1 MCEISARKYI
11 IFVPFC
17 GLSRILERNFI
28 AIMLMVLPLGEAREE
43 IMHNAQNSVIGT
55 QSIPLSVA
63 LGRVLAERV
72 AADAD
77 LPAFCRSA
85 VDGFAV
91 RAEDTFGA
99 SAAIPALLRQ
109 AGEVKMGERSAF
121 LLQSGECAVVWTGG
135 ELPSGADAMV
145 MLEDTQPLPGGMVA
159 VETASAPGRHVV
171 FRGDDVKQGEALLT
185 AGTKIGAREI
195 GLLAAFGVTNVLVN
209 EKPRVHILSTGDELI
224 DPSETPKGG
233 QIRDINGDMLTAAC
247 IEAGAEAKF
256 FGRIADDEDALLSAM
271 QSALTDCDLLLLSGG
286 SSAGAKDAAER
297 CIGKLGTLLFHG
309 LALKPGKPTL
319 AGEIDGK
326 PVICLPGH
334 PAAAYLVF
342 HALVRP
348 LIASLA
354 GCELRERTSLA
365 RMAQAIPSNHGR
377 EELLLVR
384 LTEDGMAEPI
394 AAKSGLVLP
403 LTRADGYVVI
413 PREAEGLGKDALV
426 SVVLF

>member
-1 MCEISARKYI
+1 
-11 IFVPFC
+11 
-17 GLSRILERNFI
+17 
-28 AIMLMVLPLGEAREE
+28 MLKVLPLFEAREKL
-43 IMHNAQNSVIGT
+43 MHNAQKSVLRVQT
-55 QSIPLSVA
+55 IPLSHA
-63 LGRVLAERV
+63 LGSVLAGGI

-85 VDGFAV
+85 MDGFAV
-91 RAEDTFGA
+91 CAADTFGS
-99 SAAIPALLRQ
+99 SAAMPALLRQ
-109 AGEVKMGERSAF
+109 AGEVRMGERAAF
-121 LLQSGECAVVWTGG
+121 SLQSGECAVVWTGG
-135 ELPSGADAMV
+135 ELPAGADAMV
-145 MLEDTQPLPGGMVA
+145 MLEDAQTLPGGMIA
-159 VETASAPGRHVV
+159 VESPSAPGRHVV
-171 FRGDDVKQGEALLT
+171 FRGDDVKLGEPLLN
-185 AGTKIGAREI
+185 AGTRIGAREI
-195 GLLAAFGVTNVLVN
+195 GLLAAFGVTKVLVN
-209 EKPRVHILSTGDELI
+209 DKPRVHILSTGDELI
-224 DPSETPKGG
+224 DPAATPEGG

-247 IEAGAEAKF
+247 TEVGAEARF
-256 FGRIADDEDALLSAM
+256 FGRVADDEDALLHAM
-271 QSALTDCDLLLLSGG
+271 KSALTDCDLLLVSGG

-297 CIGKLGTLLFHG
+297 CIARLGTLLFHG

-354 GCELRERTSLA
+354 GYELRERTSLA

-384 LTEDGMAEPI
+384 LTEDGKAEPI

-413 PREAEGLGKDALV
+413 PREAEGLGKDSLV

>member
-1 MCEISARKYI
+1 MWSDQ
-11 IFVPFC
+11 
-17 GLSRILERNFI
+17 RIAKGILI
-28 AIMLMVLPLGEAREE
+28 AIMLQVLSLDEARAKLMIYAKKREQ
-43 IMHNAQNSVIGT
+43 NAQEATGSG
-55 QSIPLSVA
+55 A
-63 LGRVLAERV
+63 LGRVLAADLV
-72 AADAD
+72 ANAD

-91 RAEDTFGA
+91 HAADTFGA
-99 SAAIPALLRQ
+99 SAAMPALLRL
-109 AGEVKMGERSAF
+109 AGEVKMGERAMYS
-121 LLQSGECAVVWTGG
+121 LQSSDCAVVWTGG

-145 MLEDTQPLPGGMVA
+145 MLEDAQTLPGGMIA
-159 VETASAPGRHVV
+159 VESPSAPGRHVV
-171 FRGDDVKQGEALLT
+171 FRGDDIKQGDPLLT
-185 AGTKIGAREI
+185 AGTRIGSREI
-195 GLLAAFGVTNVLVN
+195 GLLAATGMSQVSVYTR
-209 EKPRVHILSTGDELI
+209 PRVHILSTGDELV
-224 DPSETPKGG
+224 DPSETPNDG

-256 FGRIADDEDALLSAM
+256 FGRVADDEDALLDAM
-271 QSALTDCDLLLLSGG
+271 RTALTNCDLLLLSGG

-297 CIGKLGTLLFHG
+297 CIAKLGTLLFHG

-319 AGEIDGK
+319 AGEVGGK

-348 LIASLA
+348 LITALSGTQLQDRA
-354 GCELRERTSLA
+354 IPV

-384 LTEDGMAEPI
+384 LMADGMAEPI

-413 PREAEGLGKDALV
+413 PREAEGLGENALV
-426 SVVLF
+426 RVVMF

>member
-1 MCEISARKYI
+1 
-11 IFVPFC
+11 
-17 GLSRILERNFI
+17 
-28 AIMLMVLPLGEAREE
+28 MLKVLPLFEAREKL
-43 IMHNAQNSVIGT
+43 MHNAQKSGLRV
-55 QSIPLSVA
+55 QKIPLSHA
-63 LGRVLAERV
+63 LGRVLAGGI

-109 AGEVKMGERSAF
+109 AGEVKMGERAAF
-121 LLQSGECAVVWTGG
+121 PLKSGECAVVWTGG
-135 ELPSGADAMV
+135 ELPAGADAMV
-145 MLEDTQPLPGGMVA
+145 MLEDAQTLPGGMIA
-159 VETASAPGRHVV
+159 VESPSAPGRHVV
-171 FRGDDVKQGEALLT
+171 FRGDDVKLGEPLLN
-185 AGTKIGAREI
+185 AGTRIGAREI
-195 GLLAAFGVTNVLVN
+195 GLLAAFGVTKLLVN
-209 EKPRVHILSTGDELI
+209 DKPRVHILSTGDELI
-224 DPSETPKGG
+224 DPSESPKGG

-247 IEAGAEAKF
+247 TEAGAEARF
-256 FGRIADDEDALLSAM
+256 FGRVVDEEDALLYAM

-297 CIGKLGTLLFHG
+297 CIAKLGTLLFHG

-319 AGEIDGK
+319 AGEIDSK

-365 RMAQAIPSNHGR
+365 RITQVIPSNHGR

-384 LTEDGMAEPI
+384 LTEDGLAEPI

>member
-1 MCEISARKYI
+1 
-11 IFVPFC
+11 
-17 GLSRILERNFI
+17 
-28 AIMLMVLPLGEAREE
+28 MLMVLPLSEAREKL
-43 IMHNAQNSVIGT
+43 MHNAQNSVIGT
-55 QSIPLSVA
+55 LSIPLPDA

-72 AADAD
+72 AADSD

-99 SAAIPALLRQ
+99 SAAIPSLLRL
-109 AGEVKMGERSAF
+109 AGEVKMGERAAF
-121 LLQSGECAVVWTGG
+121 SLQPGDCAAVWTGG

-145 MLEDTQPLPGGMVA
+145 MLEDAETLPGGLIA
-159 VETASAPGRHVV
+159 VETTSAPGRHVV
-171 FRGDDVKQGEALLT
+171 FRGDDVKQGEPLLN
-185 AGTKIGAREI
+185 AGTRIGAKEI
-195 GLLAAFGVTNVLVN
+195 GLLAAFGVTKVLVN
-209 EKPRVHILSTGDELI
+209 DKPRVHILSTGDELI
-224 DPSETPKGG
+224 DPSKTPKGG

-247 IEAGAEAKF
+247 IETGAEARF
-256 FGRIADDEDALLSAM
+256 FGRVADDEDALLLAM
-271 QSALTDCDLLLLSGG
+271 QTALADCDLLLLSGG

-297 CIGKLGTLLFHG
+297 CIAKLGTLLFHG

-319 AGEIDGK
+319 AGEIGGK
-326 PVICLPGH
+326 PVVCLPGH

-348 LIASLA
+348 LIASLS
-354 GCELRERTSLA
+354 GTQMQESRIPA
-365 RMAQAIPSNHGR
+365 RIAQAIPSNHGR

-384 LTEDGMAEPI
+384 LTEGGMAEPI